1 MWQESMSYKKRY
13 GRIESR
19 VGRAADIVRGE
30 GEITVYRLA
39 FKMGMNPEYF
49 KRTVVPVMLEVCV
62 DIHLDE
68 TEPKQTLKHD
78 QPIKEEIYQGQ
89 TRN

>member
-1 MWQESMSYKKRY
+1 
-13 GRIESR
+13 
-19 VGRAADIVRGE
+19 
-30 GEITVYRLA
+30 
-39 FKMGMNPEYF
+39 
-49 KRTVVPVMLEVCV
+49 VVPVMLEVCV